1 MWGWFDPEPMLPLK
15 RAKMELSI
23 TQQVRDEMVVRTW
36 VERFA
41 RTAEATRDFDLR
53 RQLTSTKTPKR
64 VIAADADEN
73 GGEFHQECK
82 IRNT

>member
-15 RAKMELSI
+15 RVNMELSI
-23 TQQVRDEMVVRTW
+23 TRQVRDETVVGASL
-36 VERFA
+36 ERFA
-41 RTAEATRDFDLR
+41 KTAEATRDFDLR

>member
-1 MWGWFDPEPMLPLK
+1 MLPLN
-15 RAKMELSI
+15 RANMELSI
-23 TQQVRDEMVVRTW
+23 MRSARDEMVVRTS
-36 VERFA
+36 VECFA
-41 RTAEATRDFDLR
+41 KTAEATRDFDLR

-64 VIAADADEN
+64 VIAADAGEN